1 MEVVRE
7 IREVK
12 SRELIITLPDDFLET
27 EVEILVLPLN
37 RNPQTAREEPKPKLE
52 EDIVE
57 AVKEVKMIKEGKLPG
72 KSARDLLSEL

>member
-12 SRELIITLPDDFLET
+12 SRELTITLPDEFLET

-37 RNPQTAREEPKPKLE
+37 RDSRSTGKNRKPNVE
-52 EDIVE
+52 EDIIE
-57 AVKEVKMIKEGKLPG
+57 AVKEVKMIREEKLPG